1 MSRYNK
7 TFAPRAEKSEEQ
19 TIDDKEDEKKTESIT
34 DQDSKISLAKTEV
47 TQITYGP
54 FRNRAFRKIE
64 TGSARMELLE
74 SGPHVLIL
82 NQALNALGHKVPDNE
97 VTFRD
102 KSQIALINFQQ
113 KNGLTGSGI
122 FDRETLLKMNE
133 ALENLHKM
141 EETSSR
147 EKESQILPAADP
159 PDEKVQISV
168 GVVPTNIKSDQ
179 EFFEF
184 LDIQVFGRIIDAR
197 WDIGNNTYKTYI
209 GKETSCT
216 VSVSSLKKHLGI
228 TDQQWEAMYKRKTS
242 AKPNAAELR
251 NFVKGHLKNR
261 EKAILEEINA
271 IKKEA
276 GALSEDKKQFIR
288 DANSK
293 IDYMQ
298 NRRILDLLK
307 QLSDEEMADYK
318 SKVSKETTD
327 MAEIEESLKAYIETR
342 DKNLKNQDELETVK
356 TKLYG
361 LEDLYKEYQDYQTLL
376 IHNKPTHSGQRF
388 TTSKIENER
397 IARINTRNN
406 AAKEKLTESLNK
418 NGFKSILEFENL
430 IESYE
435 RAFETETVRL
445 GVEMLQHYKHTLYE
459 ERKKLNNNLFL
470 DNLSQS
476 IIESGAKENYKRG
489 AQIKNNSKKVL
500 EHGIT
505 YTDQQEYSLGQGK
518 INNANKSISA
528 LASQT
533 SVVNDPNFDKEEF
546 AKISSPTD
554 LKAFLQN
561 YITSQNEKVDRV
573 INNIKENP
581 EHIYELDNLFQASYK
596 KQHIEKGSIY
606 DSIITAKHER
616 LRNLKILLSIC
627 EGIFAIALIVV
638 TWGAATPVVIAG
650 GALSLAV
657 SIDVAY
663 DTIKEYKNNKEFHD
677 VGLLS
682 DDPSLVWVVIAIAG
696 VALDAGSLAA
706 VLRAAKPISLAAK
719 AFNNAE
725 DTTKALITL
734 ESDLLKI
741 EGLEKKVRQNII
753 KQAKIQAQQKKILDG
768 FVKARQ
774 LTYVTIP
781 GLAKTGELLAR
792 AVFAIRKGIVTFDS
806 FVAELKLAKL
816 ISETGLNPE
825 ELLLVK
831 NAFEKARTLAKDEK
845 LAIELEKALADND
858 LAKVR
863 ALMGEEIGRVN
874 QPAGEF
880 ERYKTFNQNSDVPIK
895 YSSDPRF
902 NDLATDPAHSGS
914 KAINPAS
921 RQEAMA
927 GLEAESQGLIKGPIE
942 RGPAEI
948 EFFDAY
954 GSPFDVK
961 TPPSRSSKV
970 PVDMNHSV
978 VGKSI
983 QKELSG
989 KPMFPNKITNELEKR
1004 KVILDCS
1011 YMNEIDHIALWKW
1024 LNSNLSS
1031 EELSRIIEINVK
1043 F

>member
-1 MSRYNK
+1 MSRHDK
-7 TFAPRAEKSEEQ
+7 TFAPRAEKSEAQ
-19 TIDDKEDEKKTESIT
+19 TNDNKEDEKKYEQISN
-34 DQDSKISLAKTEV
+34 QDSKISLAKTEV

-54 FRNRAFRKIE
+54 FRTRAFRKVE
-64 TGSARMELLE
+64 TGSARIQLLE

-82 NQALNALGHKVPDNE
+82 NQALNALGHKVDVNDD
-97 VTFRD
+97 TFRD
-102 KSQIALINFQQ
+102 KTQIALINFQQ

-141 EETSSR
+141 EETSSQQ
-147 EKESQILPAADP
+147 KESQILPASTP

-168 GVVPTNIKSDQ
+168 GVIPMNIQSNQ
-179 EFFEF
+179 EFFEY
-184 LDIQVFGRIIDAR
+184 LDIQVFGRIVDAT
-197 WDIGNNTYKTYI
+197 WDIGKNTYKNYI
-209 GKETSCT
+209 GKATSCT

-242 AKPNAAELR
+242 AKPSAAELR
-251 NFVKGHLKNR
+251 NFVKEHLKNR
-261 EKAILEEINA
+261 EKAILAEINA
-271 IKKEA
+271 VKKEA
-276 GALSEDKKQFIR
+276 AALSADKKQFIR
-288 DANSK
+288 DATSK
-293 IDYMQ
+293 IDYLQ

-307 QLSDEEMADYK
+307 QLSDGEMADYK
-318 SKVSKETTD
+318 NKVSKETTD
-327 MAEIEESLKAYIETR
+327 LAEIEESLKAYIETR
-342 DKNLKNQDELETVK
+342 NKNLKNQNELETVK

-361 LEDLYKEYQDYQTLL
+361 LEDLYDQYIKYTNISPTTNIGTIKEPVIVDNPNH
-376 IHNKPTHSGQRF
+376 IAANKSLTQAM
-388 TTSKIENER
+388 
-397 IARINTRNN
+397 IA
-406 AAKEKLTESLNK
+406 
-418 NGFKSILEFENL
+418 NGFASIEEFQTYITRYEN
-430 IESYE
+430 
-435 RAFETETVRL
+435 AFETETVRI
-445 GVEMLQHYKHTLYE
+445 GVEMLQQYKHTLYE
-459 ERKKLNNNLFL
+459 EGKRLNNNLFL

-476 IIESGAKENYKRG
+476 IIQSGAKENYKSG
-489 AQIKNNSKKVL
+489 AQIKSDSKKVL

-505 YTDQQEYSLGQGK
+505 YTDQQEYSLGQSK
-518 INNANKSISA
+518 INSANKSISA

-533 SVVNDPNFDKEEF
+533 SLVNDPDFDKKEF
-546 AKISSPTD
+546 AKISSPAD

-561 YITSQNEKVDRV
+561 YIASQNEKVDRV

-581 EHIYELDNLFQASYK
+581 EHIYELDNLFEASYK

-706 VLRAAKPISLAAK
+706 VLRAAKPISAAAK

-725 DTTKALITL
+725 DATKALTTL

-741 EGLEKKVRQNII
+741 EGLERKVRENIV
-753 KQAKIQAQQKKILDG
+753 KQAKIQAQQQKILDG

-831 NAFEKARTLAKDEK
+831 NAFEKARNLAKDDK
-845 LAIELEKALADND
+845 LAIELEKAIADND
-858 LAKVR
+858 LAKVKN
-863 ALMGEEIGRVN
+863 LLDETEKIKGEKLSKANNSNKSKLVEDSEEKNIQESSEIL
-874 QPAGEF
+874 E
-880 ERYKTFNQNSDVPIK
+880 DLK
-895 YSSDPRF
+895 YDPREDTRF
-902 NDLATDPAHSGS
+902 EELAREEGKNSAGDIA
-914 KAINPAS
+914 KAQN
-921 RQEAMA
+921 
-927 GLEAESQGLIKGPIE
+927 EAEAILQAEYEGHIQNPKRPNVKGGDPDLDFKID
-942 RGPAEI
+942 GPPPYKYA
-948 EFFDAY
+948 
-954 GSPFDVK
+954 DVK
-961 TPPSRSSKV
+961 TPVNRGDLLKQAT
-970 PVDMNHSV
+970 HI
-978 VGKSI
+978 GK
-983 QKELSG
+983 
-989 KPMFPNKITNELEKR
+989 KITFQKAGAND
-1004 KVILDCS
+1004 VI
-1011 YMNEIDHIALWKW
+1011 HIVDLKNIPSAERTIFME
-1024 LNSNLSS
+1024 NVINGAQSPNG
-1031 EELSRIIEINVK
+1031 IIFINK
-1043 F
+1043 